1 MKRIFLA
8 STLILVTA
16 WDAAALS
23 LSLQDCIERAVR
35 DNRVLKAAEMESA
48 ATVESTA
55 ISRAAFLPTV
65 RMKAFYT
72 LVDDPGRLIVD
83 NNSFGM
89 NVPPKTVELTTNDKD
104 FYSLGFS
111 VEQPL
116 FTGGRLTHAFR
127 KAQASS
133 DEAVLQEERERE
145 TVVYRV
151 KEGFFDALNARLQ
164 REVAEKVAESKKERL
179 RVLQELHREG
189 YVSREDVLRQ
199 EADVAFAEFEVA
211 RGANREEMALSSL
224 RQLVYLRDRENI
236 VLTGMPQAVAIVAP
250 LEDVRRHA
258 VENRKDL
265 KIAGARIRGAEEDV
279 SIARSAYYPQASLQG
294 SYIRQKETNIT
305 RDDLWLLTA
314 SVDWSIFEWGKT
326 AAEVR
331 QKAAQKQRLQYLHE
345 ESVLTAFHEVERAWR
360 SIREL
365 EKGLNAQE
373 KRVRMA
379 EYVAGQ
385 MAERHAEGEVKLVD
399 VIEAESQFLREYND
413 YIAMANDLNS
423 AVASLELAASGAL
436 PDWFETRSLYVPA
449 IDSRSSLQ
457 RFSAMAKGKTAAVSS
472 SGTPSQG
479 TEPQGGSTVPFSEAG
494 SAEIAL
500 EDLLR

>member
-16 WDAAALS
+16 GAADALS

-48 ATVESTA
+48 ATVESKA
-55 ISRAAFLPTV
+55 ISRAAFLPSV

-83 NNSFGM
+83 NNSFGV
-89 NVPPKTVELTTNDKD
+89 NVPPETVELTTNDRD
-104 FYSLGFS
+104 FYSLGIS

-145 TVVYRV
+145 AVVFRV
-151 KEGFFDALNARLQ
+151 KQRFFDALNARLQ

-179 RVLQELHREG
+179 RVLQELHGEG
-189 YVSREDVLRQ
+189 YVQREDVLRQ
-199 EADVAFAEFEVA
+199 EADVAFAEFEA
-211 RGANREEMALSSL
+211 TRGANREELALSGL
-224 RQLVYLRDRENI
+224 RQLVYLTDRDDI
-236 VLTGMPQAVAIVAP
+236 VLTGMPRAVAVVAP
-250 LEDVRRHA
+250 LDEVRRYA

-265 KIAGARIRGAEEDV
+265 KIAGIRIRGAEEDV

-331 QKAAQKQRLQYLHE
+331 QKAALKQRLQYLHE
-345 ESVLTAFHEVERAWR
+345 ESVLTTSQEVERAWR

-373 KRVRMA
+373 KRVRMV
-379 EYVAGQ
+379 EFIAGQ
-385 MAERHAEGEVKLVD
+385 MAERHAEGAVKLVD
-399 VIEAESQFLREYND
+399 VIEAESQLLGEYND
-413 YIAMANDLNS
+413 YIARANDLNS
-423 AVASLELAASGAL
+423 AVASLELAGSGAL
-436 PDWFETRSLYVPA
+436 PDWFETKSLYIPA
-449 IDSRSSLQ
+449 VDSRLSLLRSS
-457 RFSAMAKGKTAAVSS
+457 FMAMRKTATVSS
-472 SGTPSQG
+472 SESPPRGP
-479 TEPQGGSTVPFSEAG
+479 EPQVAG
-494 SAEIAL
+494 TIPSRDATSAEIEL